1 MRNEEQPKKAL
12 IENNKKRIEVLNK
25 LQTAITRKNE
35 TNKYRKETLNR
46 LQRAMV
52 RRQKEKE
59 AENIARRQKEAENKA
74 RKQMEARL
82 QKEAENKARRQKEAE
97 NKARIQKE
105 AENKARLQKEAENM
119 AKRRAMKR
127 TMTNA
132 KLNVPKPKKIKRQM
146 VSTIPK
152 SKVIMSPRRPK
163 SKVIMSPRTP
173 KSVRDQ
179 RKKNV
184 KLQIERM
191 KRIRTRGQERK
202 KFLNRL
208 ERGEDPYKVLMDAKK
223 LNFNRAGGTM

>member
-82 QKEAENKARRQKEAE
+82 QKEAENKARIQKEAE
-97 NKARIQKE
+97 NKARRQKE

-152 SKVIMSPRRPK
+152 TKVIVSPRRPK